1 MPRKPANLGGPQ
13 CGNSLLS
20 GFRALNLSD
29 IRMLPVLAP
38 QILNHGDLQGAA
50 AGGLWHDSPMG
61 KACVRLIIRS
71 HEELDASAHGNRT
84 ESTKKPQQR
93 PPAALHQPEG
103 LKPARGQ
110 ILSTECN
117 FSCPS
122 RASSTVHSPRPRPP
136 GLWPAQPAQPSMAV
150 WCSLGGGFC
159 KGGQKGTSPQ
169 ARRAGRPQTNTSPL
183 PMQAHG
189 AQRVNS
195 RQWLGQYKCQWLMA
209 EKVVRML
216 CMHVHRQMFPPL
228 QCSRS

>member
-1 MPRKPANLGGPQ
+1 
-13 CGNSLLS
+13 
-20 GFRALNLSD
+20 
-29 IRMLPVLAP
+29 
-38 QILNHGDLQGAA
+38 
-50 AGGLWHDSPMG
+50 MG

-84 ESTKKPQQR
+84 ESTNKPQQR

-110 ILSTECN
+110 ILSTAQCN

-136 GLWPAQPAQPSMAV
+136 GLWPAQPAQPSMAF

-183 PMQAHG
+183 PMQAHAVAG
-189 AQRVNS
+189 AIQMS
-195 RQWLGQYKCQWLMA
+195 MA
-209 EKVVRML
+209 DGGES
-216 CMHVHRQMFPPL
+216 CSNAVHACAQANVSTFAVFKILIDYPER
-228 QCSRS
+228 R